1 MGNPNSSYSTAE
13 SLAKV
18 NKGVIARLG
27 HPLSIGELECALLKE
42 YPRED
47 AEEWDRMG
55 LIVGDPLMLV
65 SRVLVALDPT
75 LDVIDTAI
83 QAKATLVLTHHP
95 VFLEPPVDFKPLSA
109 SSDLAGTIIS
119 RAMSQGISLMNI
131 HTALDC
137 APETQKLL
145 PSLLSLDPVSTLK
158 PLQGRPG
165 KGYGA
170 LCTSP
175 SGESFRLD
183 HLAAR
188 CLSVF
193 GALPRVWGSPSSI
206 VSSIA
211 VVNGSGGFAVEECLK
226 RHADCLICGELHYH
240 QALNACQKGLAIIE
254 LGHDVSELPLSAL
267 LAQAAIRA
275 GIQPKDILIF
285 EQSPHW
291 FTPDATR
298 A

>member
-1 MGNPNSSYSTAE
+1 MANPNSTYSTAE

-18 NKGVIARLG
+18 NKGVIARRG

-55 LIVGDPLMLV
+55 LVVGDPSALV
-65 SRVLVALDPT
+65 SRMLVALDPT
-75 LDVIDTAI
+75 MDVIDTAV
-83 QAKATLVLTHHP
+83 QANASLVLTHHP
-95 VFLEPPVDFKPLSA
+95 VFLDPPVDFKPLNA
-109 SSDLAGTIIS
+109 TSDLSGTIIS
-119 RAMSQGISLMNI
+119 RAIAHGISLMNI

-137 APETQKLL
+137 APEAQKVL
-145 PSLLSLDPVSTLK
+145 PSLLNLDPVSILK
-158 PLQGRPG
+158 PLVGKPD

-170 LCTSP
+170 LCASP
-175 SGESFRLD
+175 ADESFRLD

-193 GALPRVWGSPSSI
+193 GAIPRVWGSPNDL

-211 VVNGSGGFAVEECLK
+211 IVNGSGGFVIEECLK

-240 QALNACQKGLAIIE
+240 QALDAHQKGLAIIE
-254 LGHDVSELPLSAL
+254 LGHDVSELPLTAL
-267 LAQAAIRA
+267 LAQASIRA